1 MMIEAVLA
9 GALLAQPYDY
19 YEETLV
25 GQEWEE
31 SYWSGTLTTTYT
43 DFGDYSR
50 FEYTLFLDPESSI
63 PLTDF
68 TLLSRTGDTFD
79 WDFDITGGSTLF
91 ISFETTQIGYTSA
104 LGSLYNEDV
113 FGSADVFQ
121 TIAPIPAPGVF
132 GLLGIAGIVGM
143 SRRR

>member
-68 TLLSRTGDTFD
+68 TL
-79 WDFDITGGSTLF
+79 
-91 ISFETTQIGYTSA
+91 
-104 LGSLYNEDV
+104 
-113 FGSADVFQ
+113 
-121 TIAPIPAPGVF
+121 
-132 GLLGIAGIVGM
+132 
-143 SRRR
+143 RRS